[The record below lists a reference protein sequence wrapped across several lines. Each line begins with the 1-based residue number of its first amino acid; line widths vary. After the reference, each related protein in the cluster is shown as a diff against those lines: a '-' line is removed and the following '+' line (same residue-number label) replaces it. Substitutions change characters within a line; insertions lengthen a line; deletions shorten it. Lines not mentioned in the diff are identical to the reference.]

1 MLRHQQFIRSLALT
15 GMAIAALIAPHAAS
29 ARPVAD
35 PQHVLQ
41 AKHVLIDLR
50 TPDAVTPVQ
59 IQDPKVDLRSPDAA
73 TPFVKPATKIDL
85 RTPDTQV
92 PVQTPTAN
100 VDLRSPDAQVPVRP
114 TAPKVGAPATQPKG
128 SVDDFDFGSAAV
140 GAGVALIIALA
151 LVGSM
156 LAVNRRRPVTLGH

>member
-41 AKHVLIDLR
+41 AQHILVDLR
-50 TPDAVTPVQ
+50 SPDAALPVQ
-59 IQDPKVDLRSPDAA
+59 LPQTKVDLRSPDA
-73 TPFVKPATKIDL
+73 
-85 RTPDTQV
+85 QV
-92 PVQTPTAN
+92 PVQIQPPK

-114 TAPKVGAPATQPKG
+114 TAPKIGSPVAQPKG
-128 SVDDFDFGSAAV
+128 SADDFDFGSAAV
-140 GAGVALIIALA
+140 GAGVALLISLA

-156 LAVNRRRPVTLGH
+156 VAVNRRRPISLGS